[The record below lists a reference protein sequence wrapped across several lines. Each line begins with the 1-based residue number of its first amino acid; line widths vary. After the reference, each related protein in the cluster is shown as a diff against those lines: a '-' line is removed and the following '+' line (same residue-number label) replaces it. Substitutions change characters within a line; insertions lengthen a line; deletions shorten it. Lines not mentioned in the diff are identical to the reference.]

1 MRNNMLRAPLIK
13 SAVLL
18 AAFSL
23 IIYLTVSSPEG
34 SLWSSIGAIFY
45 TVFKA
50 AQLAVGL
57 ILALFVCFAVLMG
70 IFFGCI
76 AMISRESAVKM
87 YDQLRQFVQ
96 DKFNAVQ
103 SLTRMGGRQEAQDSS
118 DDSFP
123 RLDKIPTQIN
133 ISLENVR
140 KSQRALEEK
149 VFALQSRIEQ
159 TEQDESITKLSDWL
173 RAEEEKT
180 QDVQASLD
188 LVDQQIQQLKKQTE
202 DMLEKLESISS
213 EFSSKQV
220 TGRIET
226 LEKNN
231 NDCFAG
237 VSSLQEKIDSL
248 YREMNDLRK
257 SLSRALKE
265 KGEISPAQ
273 DDEVEHR
280 LFSYIENSQ
289 DKEKIVR
296 LVAETLDQDMTYAQ
310 VTEHVSANVSPK
322 TAGILAE
329 HPTLT
334 TDYIRE
340 YRKKN

>member
-1 MRNNMLRAPLIK
+1 
-13 SAVLL
+13 
-18 AAFSL
+18 
-23 IIYLTVSSPEG
+23 SPEG

-57 ILALFVCFAVLMG
+57 ILALFVCFGVLVG
-70 IFFGCI
+70 IFFGCVAI
-76 AMISRESAVKM
+76 ISRESAVKM

-103 SLTRMGGRQEAQDSS
+103 SFTRMGGRQEAQDSS
-118 DDSFP
+118 VDSFP
-123 RLDKIPTQIN
+123 RPDKIAAQIN

-149 VFALQSRIEQ
+149 VLALQSRIEQ

-180 QDVQASLD
+180 QDVQASLG
-188 LVDQQIQQLKKQTE
+188 LVGQQVQQLKKQAE

-213 EFSSKQV
+213 EFSSKRV

-237 VSSLQEKIDSL
+237 VSSMQEKVDSL
-248 YREMNDLRK
+248 SREMNDLRK
-257 SLSRALKE
+257 SLSKGLKE
-265 KGEISPAQ
+265 KAEISPAQ
-273 DDEVEHR
+273 DDEAEHR
-280 LFSYIENSQ
+280 LFSYIENPQ
-289 DKEKIVR
+289 DKEKIQL
-296 LVAETLDQDMTYAQ
+296 LVAETLDKDMTYAQ
-310 VTEHVSANVSPK
+310 VTEHISTNVTPE
-322 TAGILAE
+322 TAGILSE

-334 TDYIRE
+334 TEYIRE
-340 YRKKN
+340 CRKKH